1 MDPEKSRILVDDAV
15 VPSLLGQESLR
26 FFNLLD
32 IYMMMILNAK
42 ERTQSQWEELFK
54 TANERLVLK
63 KGWREPGGGPQGGTV
78 LELRLRK

>member
-1 MDPEKSRILVDDAV
+1 MDPEKSRILIDDAV
-15 VPSLLGQESLR
+15 VPSFLGQESLR

-42 ERTQSQWEELFK
+42 ERTQPQWEELFK
-54 TANERLVLK
+54 MANERLVLERV
-63 KGWREPGGGPQGGTV
+63 WREPDGGPQGGTV